1 MARSNKGGERMFKH
15 ILIPTDGSPVSAK
28 AVKAGIAFAKK
39 TGAKITGYYAIEPV
53 PVRLYG
59 EGYVADR
66 QMVDEFERRARAMAK
81 KQVDAVT
88 RAAAKAGVRCDTL
101 VETARTPYEGIIE
114 AARKRRCDLILMA
127 SHGYRGFMRLTLG
140 SVTDKVIQLS
150 KTPVLV
156 YR

>member
-1 MARSNKGGERMFKH
+1 MFKH

-28 AVKAGIAFAKK
+28 AVKAGIALAKK
-39 TGAKITGYYAIEPV
+39 TGARVTGYYAIEPV

-66 QMVDEFERRARAMAK
+66 QMVAEFERRARDTAK
-81 KQVDAVT
+81 KELAAIE
-88 RAAAKAGVRCDTL
+88 RAAAKAGVRCQTM
-101 VETARTPYEGIIE
+101 VETARTPYEGIVA

-127 SHGYRGFMRLTLG
+127 SHGYRGLMRLTLG

>member
-1 MARSNKGGERMFKH
+1 MFKH

-28 AVKAGIAFAKK
+28 AVKAGIGLAKQ
-39 TGAKITGYYAIEPV
+39 TGAKVTGYYALEPV

-66 QMVDEFERRARAMAK
+66 QMVAEFERRARQRKEAGRRHRTRRGQGWRAVRYAGRDGAHAVREDHRSGEEA
-81 KQVDAVT
+81 QV
-88 RAAAKAGVRCDTL
+88 R
-101 VETARTPYEGIIE
+101 PHH
-114 AARKRRCDLILMA
+114 LMA
-127 SHGYRGFMRLTLG
+127 SHGYRGLMRLTLG

>member
-1 MARSNKGGERMFKH
+1 MFKH
-15 ILIPTDGSPVSAK
+15 ILIPTDGSAVSAK
-28 AVKAGIAFAKK
+28 AVKAGIALAKR
-39 TGAKITGYYAIEPV
+39 TGAKVTGYYAVEPV

-66 QMVDEFERRARAMAK
+66 QMVAEFERRAIAAAK
-81 KQVDAVT
+81 KNVAAVA
-88 RAAAKAGVRCDTL
+88 RAARKAGVRCETL
-101 VETARTPYEGIIE
+101 VRTARTPYEGIVE
-114 AARKRRCDLILMA
+114 AAQKRRCDLILMA

-150 KTPVLV
+150 KIPVLV